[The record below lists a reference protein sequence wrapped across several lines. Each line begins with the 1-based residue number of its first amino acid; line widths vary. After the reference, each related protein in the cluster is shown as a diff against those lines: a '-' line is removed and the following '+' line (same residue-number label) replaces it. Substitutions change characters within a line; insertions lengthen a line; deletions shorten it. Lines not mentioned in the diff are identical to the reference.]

1 MNRNAKIMV
10 IGAASL
16 CLAAS
21 GGPRLLRRHLK
32 ILTAVKD
39 ITAQRFTRKNI
50 IIARNPMTVLQEPA
64 IKISNV
70 LKKQHDLLI
79 ELMNSID
86 DTDMI

>member
-1 MNRNAKIMV
+1 
-10 IGAASL
+10 
-16 CLAAS
+16 
-21 GGPRLLRRHLK
+21 
-32 ILTAVKD
+32 
-39 ITAQRFTRKNI
+39 
-50 IIARNPMTVLQEPA
+50 MTVLQEPA